1 MGTPKKI
8 TQVQAFSKLAPFV
21 RRRHRETD
29 LRGYSDAV
37 PFTELGDQQHL
48 LVDRVYRGGSMS
60 GHGADPLN
68 KLVPNC
74 PNEGGFRAIGARTIE
89 LSSKGKRCTALV
101 LSSSGTDPDWPDHLD
116 AESGEYI
123 YYGDNKHGGR
133 EIHGTSKGGNLLL
146 SQMFTIESTSSGRSH
161 MPPTLVFEKTGIGR
175 DTRFLG
181 LAVPTSQESDGL
193 IAIWRQTSGIRF
205 QNYKAKFRI
214 LDCNK
219 VPLAW
224 IRALVVGDHKLANE
238 HAPASWAHWI
248 KSGKAVALH
257 ASKTVQHR
265 TEKDQLPD
273 EHDAVGLQLL
283 NSIRERF
290 KSSPHDF
297 EFVAAEIFR
306 LIEPRVYDL
315 EITKMSSDGGRD
327 AIGRLRVGGDESESD
342 GIFLEFALEAK
353 AWADSHGLGVKHTSR
368 LISRLKHR
376 QFGVIVTT
384 SYISKQ
390 AYQEIR
396 EDAHPVVVIA
406 ARDIAQI
413 LRSRGIST
421 TDDVNAWIDRIL
433 GVDS

>member
-1 MGTPKKI
+1 MHQPKAGGR
-8 TQVQAFSKLAPFV
+8 TNSLAAMQPFSRTRRV
-21 RRRHRETD
+21 RGS
-29 LRGYSDAV
+29 LRGYADAV
-37 PFTELGDQQHL
+37 PFEELGSQMHL
-48 LVDRVYRGGSMS
+48 VVDRVYCGGPKP
-60 GHGADPLN
+60 GYGADPLS
-68 KLVPNC
+68 KLKIDC
-74 PNEGGFRAIGARTIE
+74 PNEGGFRAIGAQTIE
-89 LSSKGKRCTALV
+89 LSSKGKRCTVLV
-101 LSSSGTDPDWPDHLD
+101 LSSNGTDPDWPDHLD
-116 AESGEYI
+116 AESGDYI

-133 EIHGTSKGGNLLL
+133 DIHGTSKGGNLLL
-146 SQMFTIESTSSGRSH
+146 SQMFEIESTRNGRSC

-205 QNYKAKFRI
+205 QNYKARFRI
-214 LDCNK
+214 LDCNH
-219 VPLAW
+219 VPVEW
-224 IRALVVGDHKLANE
+224 IRSLVAGNSESANTI
-238 HAPASWAHWI
+238 APKAWSHWV

-257 ASKTVQHR
+257 APKTVQYR
-265 TEKDQLPD
+265 AEVDQLPEPTD
-273 EHDAVGLQLL
+273 SIGLELL
-283 NSIRERF
+283 QTIRDRF
-290 KSSPHDF
+290 KESPHDF

-315 EITKMSSDGGRD
+315 EVTKMSADGGRD

-342 GIFLEFALEAK
+342 GVFLEFALEAK
-353 AWADSHGLGVKHTSR
+353 AWAASNGLGVKATSR

-384 SYISKQ
+384 SYVSKQ

-396 EDAHPVVVIA
+396 EDSHPVVIVA

-421 TDDVNAWIDRIL
+421 TADLITWIDRIL
-433 GVDS
+433 GID